1 MTGINY
7 KPATVL
13 VAIAALAGVLAVS
26 TVVIGSVHKALAETV
41 TITKNIGVNNTGI
54 NVPTDTGQKQ
64 NCQTVGANSGIGDTT
79 GGSCT
84 ASSSDNIQES
94 GGILKK

>member
-1 MTGINY
+1 MTSINY

-13 VAIAALAGVLAVS
+13 VAIAALASVLAVS
-26 TVVIGSVHKALAETV
+26 TVAIGSVHKALATETV
-41 TITKNIGVNNTGI
+41 TITKNIRVNNTGVNI
-54 NVPTDTGQKQ
+54 PTDTDQKQ
-64 NCQTVGANSGIGDTT
+64 NCETAGSGSTI

-84 ASSSDNIQES
+84 ASSTDTTFQQ